1 MLTGGV
7 GLPWT
12 LAVSMAIG
20 AWLMLTRLILGTDGG
35 MADADHVIG
44 ALVLTVAVTAC
55 AEVGRPVRFLNVGL
69 GVALLVTPFAF
80 EAELIAML
88 ASLAC
93 GVALIALSLPRG
105 AIRQRYG
112 GWNRQIP

>member
-1 MLTGGV
+1 
-7 GLPWT
+7 
-12 LAVSMAIG
+12 
-20 AWLMLTRLILGTDGG
+20 
-35 MADADHVIG
+35 
-44 ALVLTVAVTAC
+44 
-55 AEVGRPVRFLNVGL
+55 
-69 GVALLVTPFAF
+69 VTPFAF

-112 GWNRQIP
+112 GWNRQIA